1 MNCRYARVAQPG
13 RALGRRPSRRAFKS
27 RPWHKIM
34 PYEAEN
40 NNNNI
45 LIQVIPLFF
54 RFSMNKGKTKK
65 SKTKK
70 SSAKSTKAKTK
81 RVSKNKKSKNS
92 ELFEDT
98 GVIVVDD
105 DLTVDKEKE
114 LEERRAFL
122 EEARSQDSSE

>member
-1 MNCRYARVAQPG
+1 MNN
-13 RALGRRPSRRAFKS
+13 SKTDKS
-27 RPWHKIM
+27 
-34 PYEAEN
+34 
-40 NNNNI
+40 
-45 LIQVIPLFF
+45 
-54 RFSMNKGKTKK
+54 KTDK

-81 RVSKNKKSKNS
+81 RVSKSKKTKKSES
-92 ELFEDT
+92 FEDD

-105 DLTVDKEKE
+105 DLAVDKEKE